1 MLPSQYRSA
10 MTLEAFAVVVAQ
22 LLGLSLGMVYD
33 DPGSCR
39 CAGAAC
45 IMQPSAV

>member
-10 MTLEAFAVVVAQ
+10 MTLEAFSVVVAQ

-33 DPGSCR
+33 DPGSCH
-39 CAGAAC
+39 CAGATC